1 MASTSIKS
9 RMESS
14 RNLSYKD
21 KSFVGKC
28 EREFR
33 ELKQR
38 SDKYFDDLEKV
49 EEMCQWAKQEVER
62 IQLKAQAKR
71 ELIKRDAVVRANL
84 YFAVQEM
91 TGKRKRVEVREEKSA
106 ADEKM
111 PEPPARNAERNTL
124 TGRVCCHLK
133 IGCFL
138 VFNAVAAYVLFKL
151 TQSYF

>member
-49 EEMCQWAKQEVER
+49 EEMCQRAKQEVER
-62 IQLKAQAKR
+62 IQLKA
-71 ELIKRDAVVRANL
+71 
-84 YFAVQEM
+84 
-91 TGKRKRVEVREEKSA
+91 
-106 ADEKM
+106 
-111 PEPPARNAERNTL
+111 
-124 TGRVCCHLK
+124 
-133 IGCFL
+133 
-138 VFNAVAAYVLFKL
+138 
-151 TQSYF
+151 